1 MTYIQYTYNCTYTIY
16 IHYINTV
23 AYARYCQ
30 VQYPT
35 GIVSFYYFYSPKG
48 NKSFKCKTGVC
59 FLKTYQ
65 QSACPVSEYFSIY
78 ELNGQH

>member
-48 NKSFKCKTGVC
+48 NKSFKCKTGSVFSRPINRVLVQ
-59 FLKTYQ
+59 FLNIFQ
-65 QSACPVSEYFSIY
+65 FM
-78 ELNGQH
+78 N